1 MRILGAV
8 VAALAM
14 ASVAL
19 AGCGSA
25 PSGGTD
31 AIRVENLGA
40 PGGPG
45 PYRFTALVASDGEY
59 TWDLGDHLTVK
70 TGPSVEHTYDFKDS
84 APDRRGQPGNVT
96 VTLRVVDAGAAKAH
110 TVSFRLGTGLNKSPT
125 FVLDS
130 QTNWAV
136 LGEPVTFSAARSSDA
151 DGDTLRYSWQ
161 CLVATP
167 DEKLVN
173 KGLHAHPGL
182 AAYKPPSAGSVT
194 SYLAANLTLPEP
206 TQVFSGDLCDALS
219 AGTDPSTAAATIQG
233 SFSRRGLYKVFL
245 YGSDGAHA
253 QVSGSFDV
261 YVTRPDERPAPW
273 QRHTFLANLTAGL
286 DPANAGVGLESFC
299 DQVPAGPAQQEAC
312 DHVTWSFDFALPPL
326 EGYFNVTYND
336 KAPGAPAAT
345 NNVTWALKR
354 GGASGSTV
362 VSGTSPSGHATIPAA
377 YLLPGEF
384 TVDVRLKHGS
394 QVKVQVQVDARLNI
408 DPQLLY

>member
-8 VAALAM
+8 VAALTM
-14 ASVAL
+14 STVAL

-45 PYRFTALVASDGEY
+45 PYRFTALVASEGEY

-70 TGPSVEHTYDFKDS
+70 TGQTVEHTYDFKDS

-96 VTLRVVDAGAAKAH
+96 VTLRVTEGGAAKAH
-110 TVSFRLGTGLNKSPT
+110 TATFRLGTGLNKSPT

-130 QTNWAV
+130 RTNWAV
-136 LGEPVTFSAARSSDA
+136 LGEPVTFSAARSADA
-151 DGDTLRYSWQ
+151 DGDNLRYSWQ
-161 CLVATP
+161 CLVDTP
-167 DEKLVN
+167 GEKLVN
-173 KGLHAHPGL
+173 KGLHPHSGL
-182 AAYKPPSAGSVT
+182 PAYKPPSPGSVT
-194 SYLAANLTLPEP
+194 SYLVSNLTLPEP

-219 AGTDPSTAAATIQG
+219 AGTDPSTEAATIQG

-245 YGSDGAHA
+245 YGSDGAHP
-253 QVSGSFDV
+253 QVSGSFDI

-273 QRHTFLANLTAGL
+273 QRLTFMANLTAGF
-286 DPANAGVGLESFC
+286 DPANTGVGLESFC
-299 DQVPAGPAQQEAC
+299 DQVPPPAQQESC
-312 DHVTWSFDFALPPL
+312 DHATWDLEFPLPPL

-336 KAPGAPAAT
+336 RASGAPAAT

-362 VSGTSPSGHATIPAA
+362 ASGTSPNGHAMFPAA

-384 TVDVRLKHGS
+384 TVDVRLKQGS
-394 QVKVQVQVDARLNI
+394 QVQVRIQVDARLNV